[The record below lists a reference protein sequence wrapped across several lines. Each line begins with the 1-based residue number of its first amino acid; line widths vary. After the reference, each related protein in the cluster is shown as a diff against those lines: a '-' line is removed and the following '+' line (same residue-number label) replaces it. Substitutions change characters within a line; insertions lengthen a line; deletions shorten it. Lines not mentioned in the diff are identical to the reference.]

1 MMDCM
6 SGRRELLYNCLLI
19 IGVGLLVMEIIEAIT
34 GIPYFAGI
42 GILGWPF
49 FLGGIAGRADE
60 SRRT

>member
-1 MMDCM
+1 
-6 SGRRELLYNCLLI
+6 
-19 IGVGLLVMEIIEAIT
+19 MEIVEAVT